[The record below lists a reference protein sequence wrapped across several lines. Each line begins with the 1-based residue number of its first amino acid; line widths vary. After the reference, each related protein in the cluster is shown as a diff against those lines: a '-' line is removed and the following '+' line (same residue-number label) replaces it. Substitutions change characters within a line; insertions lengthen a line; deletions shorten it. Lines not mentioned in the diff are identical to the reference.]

1 MTPPR
6 NTTTS
11 RIASQTDELDQ
22 RLQMAA
28 GVRRQLN
35 KVFPTHW
42 SFLLGEI
49 ALYSFVLLLVS
60 GTYLAFFFDPSM
72 TEVAYHGVYTNLR
85 GVQMSRAYAS
95 ALDISFEVRGGLIA
109 RQIHHWAALLFTAA
123 IVAHMFRIFFT
134 GAFRRPRETN
144 WTIGI
149 GLFVTAM
156 FEGFT
161 GYSLPD
167 DLLSGTGVRIASGIT
182 LSIPVLGSW
191 AHWLLFGSE
200 FPGNEII
207 PRFYLIHI
215 FLLPG
220 IILVLIALHLALVWY
235 QKHTQFPG
243 VARTESNVIGVR
255 IMPVFAIK
263 AGGFF
268 AIVTG
273 ITVVMAGIFQIN
285 PIWQFGPY
293 VASQVSAA
301 SQPDWYMMWTDGLG
315 RLWPAWEVYLW
326 GQFTIPAPFFPLI
339 MGMGIIFTIALAY
352 PSLERKLSRDD
363 AHHNLLQRPRD
374 VPVRTSLGA
383 MAITFFLVILLSG
396 TNDIIAFQ
404 FDISLNA
411 MTWIGRIGILIAPPA
426 AYWITYRICLGLQRS
441 DREVLE
447 HGVETGI
454 ITRQPNG
461 GFIEVHQPLGLDDDG
476 APRELPYQGT
486 PVPKKMNALG
496 AAGEPVPGSL
506 LWPDPPEETEQLL
519 RAQREPN
526 GDKQDDKQDRPATR
540 SSRQHHDR

>member
-1 MTPPR
+1 MTR
-6 NTTTS
+6 TTNATS
-11 RIASQTDELDQ
+11 RIAAQTDELDQ
-22 RLQMAA
+22 RFQMAT

-49 ALYSFVLLLVS
+49 ALYSFILLLLS

-72 TEVAYHGVYTNLR
+72 TEVSYQGVYTNLR
-85 GVQMSRAYAS
+85 GVDMSRAYAS

-182 LSIPVLGSW
+182 MSIPVLGTW

-200 FPGNEII
+200 FPGTEII

-215 FLLPG
+215 FVLPG
-220 IILVLIALHLALVWY
+220 IILGLIAVHLALVWY

-243 VARTESNVIGVR
+243 VSRTESNVLGVR
-255 IMPVFAIK
+255 IVPVFAVK
-263 AGGFF
+263 ASGFF

-273 ITVVMAGIFQIN
+273 ITVVMAGLFQIN
-285 PIWQFGPY
+285 AIWQFGPY

-315 RLWPAWEVYLW
+315 RLWPSWEVYLW
-326 GQFTIPAPFFPLI
+326 GQFTIPAPFFLLI

-352 PSLERKLSRDD
+352 PGLERKLSGDD

-383 MAITFFLVILLSG
+383 MAITFFLVILISG

-404 FDISLNA
+404 FNISLNA
-411 MTWIGRIGILIAPPA
+411 MTWIGRIGVLIAPPL
-426 AYWITYRICLGLQRS
+426 AYWITYRVCLGLQRS

-454 ITRQPNG
+454 ITRRPDG
-461 GFIEVHQPLGLDDDG
+461 GFIEVHQPLSVDRNGTG
-476 APRELPYQGT
+476 RELSYQGA
-486 PVPKKMNALG
+486 PVPKKMNELG

-506 LWPDPPEETEQLL
+506 LWPDPPDETEQLSQ
-519 RAQREPN
+519 AQREPSQYEQN
-526 GDKQDDKQDRPATR
+526 RTQNRPATR
-540 SSRQHHDR
+540 TSRHRDDR